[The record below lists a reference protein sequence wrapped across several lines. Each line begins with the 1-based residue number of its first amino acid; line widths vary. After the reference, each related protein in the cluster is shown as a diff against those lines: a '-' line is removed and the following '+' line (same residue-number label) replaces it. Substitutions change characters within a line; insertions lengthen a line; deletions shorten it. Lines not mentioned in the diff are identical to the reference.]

1 MTHKSNLRIG
11 ATRVLASAATALV
24 FTAGLAGGAQA
35 ATQDDHYPETP
46 KLNPTLPIINTYHGS
61 DHIKANILNWT
72 VHQNGSG

>member
-35 ATQDDHYPETP
+35 VTQDDHYP
-46 KLNPTLPIINTYHGS
+46 
-61 DHIKANILNWT
+61 
-72 VHQNGSG
+72 